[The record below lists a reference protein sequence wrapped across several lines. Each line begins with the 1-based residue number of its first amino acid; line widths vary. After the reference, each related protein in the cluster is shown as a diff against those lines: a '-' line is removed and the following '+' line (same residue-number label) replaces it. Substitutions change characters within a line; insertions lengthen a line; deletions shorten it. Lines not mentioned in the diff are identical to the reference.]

1 MELSI
6 SVSIKKG
13 IDMDMG
19 CKLYLNLEIVILES
33 TVRIQAKVWAYLNLV
48 NLANLTPEIGLR
60 ACSTEQESISM
71 RMARNT

>member
-1 MELSI
+1 
-6 SVSIKKG
+6 
-13 IDMDMG
+13 
-19 CKLYLNLEIVILES
+19 LES